1 MIITNKHNL
10 PAPLVSVIKND
21 PYDAGLSDISTTSL
35 ISPPRIVQLRKRHDH
50 EITEDVADN
59 IYRLIGSNTHHIL
72 ELIDNAGCIKERRFY
87 GGYNGWVVSGQIDL
101 YEINPAIL
109 SDYKVTSV
117 WSVINGLKPEHEA
130 QLNINAELM
139 RHEGIDPKRL
149 QIVNLLRDWS
159 MRKAHEAGY
168 PNCQVFVQ
176 DVPRWKVD
184 FTKAYIDERIS
195 IHKEAKNLHDKDL
208 PVCTPD
214 ERWERPTKYAVMKKG
229 RKSALRLLDSE
240 SEAEDYIELK
250 GLAIPTHYIE
260 IRDGE
265 SVRCEMYCNV
275 NGFCNQYK
283 GKE

>member
-72 ELIDNAGCIKERRFY
+72 ELVNNTGCIKERRFY
-87 GGYNGWVVSGQIDL
+87 GTYCGWVVSGQIDL
-101 YEINPAIL
+101 YEITPAIL

-117 WSVINGLKPEHEA
+117 WSVINGIKPEHEA

-139 RHEGIDPKRL
+139 RNEGIEPKHL
-149 QIVNLLRDWS
+149 QIVNFLRDWS
-159 MRKAHEAGY
+159 MRKAHEENY
-168 PNCQVFVQ
+168 PSCQVHVQ
-176 DVPRWKVD
+176 NVD
-184 FTKAYIDERIS
+184 MWGSAKSFIEARVSMHKACESLPDDE
-195 IHKEAKNLHDKDL
+195 L
-208 PVCTPD
+208 PPCTPD

-250 GLAIPTHYIE
+250 GLAVPTHYIDVRE
-260 IRDGE
+260 GE
-265 SVRCEMYCNV
+265 SVRCESYCNI
-275 NGFCNQYK
+275 NQFCNFYK
-283 GKE
+283 GR